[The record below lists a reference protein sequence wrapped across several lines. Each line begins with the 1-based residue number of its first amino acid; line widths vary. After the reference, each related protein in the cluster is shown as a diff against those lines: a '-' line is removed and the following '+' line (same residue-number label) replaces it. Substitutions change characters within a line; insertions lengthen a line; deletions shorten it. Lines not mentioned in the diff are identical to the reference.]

1 MYLISESQH
10 KYIRYQLDLE
20 KERVSGLTADATLI
34 SGTTPVTPSAPEST
48 TFSLPPLVHEK
59 MVEIVKLCTQRLEDN
74 LAVVTARRDR
84 AFQDLADEREWIK
97 ILENQLSIHGIPL
110 PKYPF

>member
-1 MYLISESQH
+1 L
-10 KYIRYQLDLE
+10 
-20 KERVSGLTADATLI
+20 AAAATLI
-34 SGTTPVTPSAPEST
+34 AGNTPATPSPTSS

-59 MVEIVKLCTQRLEDN
+59 IVEIVNLCTQQLEDN

-84 AFQDLADEREWIK
+84 AFQELADEREWIQ